1 MAGVNIQM
9 MCVGKSMLAGF
20 CQLVIAGI
28 CFDEPGPLP
37 HWILNSLNFIP
48 EIVF

>member
-9 MCVGKSMLAGF
+9 MCVGKSVLAGY

-48 EIVF
+48 EIAF